1 MSATEGNPG
10 RNPQRRPARNPRR
23 EMSRALSR
31 VANATVAESLEHQGE
46 LPEQALYRIG
56 VTGAPGAGKSTL
68 ISHLASRR
76 VEHGARVAVVAIDP
90 TSPIS
95 HGSIL
100 GDRIRMD
107 AVSDDPNI
115 FIRSIPSRRAH
126 DGLTDNTA
134 DLLWAME
141 GYGFDEVIVETVG
154 VGQADY
160 SVRAIVDTV
169 VLVLLPES
177 GDAVQAMKAGLLE
190 MADIYVVNKADLPG
204 AELMAGD
211 IAATAAHQ
219 AAPQSNGGADGWSPP
234 VLLTSSRDADSFAA
248 LDEAIEAHR
257 TWRQDRVDADA
268 VRRARIRYQ
277 VHGLIGRRA
286 EELLEAMPDADLDR
300 SPKEIY
306 QALLRQLATAS
317 DDGDG

>member
-1 MSATEGNPG
+1 MSKGG
-10 RNPQRRPARNPRR
+10 RNPQPNPRR

-31 VANATVAESLEHQGE
+31 VANATVAETLKHQAEHQAKRPDQE
-46 LPEQALYRIG
+46 LYRIG

-68 ISHLASRR
+68 ISRLASRR
-76 VEHGARVAVVAIDP
+76 VERGAKVAVVAIDP
-90 TSPIS
+90 TSPVS
-95 HGSIL
+95 QGSIL

-126 DGLTDNTA
+126 DGLADNTA

-141 GYGFDEVIVETVG
+141 GHDFDEVIVETVG
-154 VGQADY
+154 VGQAEY
-160 SVRAIVDTV
+160 SIRAIVDTV

-211 IAATAAHQ
+211 IAATADRRADVE
-219 AAPQSNGGADGWSPP
+219 GGWVPP
-234 VLLTSSRDADSFAA
+234 VLQTSSRDADSFAA

-257 TWRQDRVDADA
+257 AWRQARVDADQ
-268 VRRARIRYQ
+268 VRRARTRYQ
-277 VHGLIGRRA
+277 VQGLISRRA
-286 EELLEAMPDADLDR
+286 EELLEAMAEDELDR

-306 QALLRQLATAS
+306 QALLRQLASAPE
-317 DDGDG
+317 DGDE

>member
-1 MSATEGNPG
+1 
-10 RNPQRRPARNPRR
+10 
-23 EMSRALSR
+23 MSRALSR
-31 VANATVAESLEHQGE
+31 IANATVAETLEHQSETPG
-46 LPEQALYRIG
+46 QALYRIG

-68 ISHLASRR
+68 IGHLTSRR
-76 VEHGARVAVVAIDP
+76 VARGAKVAVVAIDP
-90 TSPIS
+90 TSPLS

-107 AVSDDPNI
+107 AVSGDPNV

-126 DGLTDNTA
+126 DGLADNTA
-134 DLLWAME
+134 DLLAAME
-141 GYGFDEVIVETVG
+141 GHGFDEVIVETVG
-154 VGQADY
+154 VGQAEY

-190 MADIYVVNKADLPG
+190 LADIYVVAKADLPG
-204 AELMAGD
+204 AEILAGD
-211 IAATAAHQ
+211 IAATAARRS
-219 AAPQSNGGADGWSPP
+219 ASQSCGTAGWLPP
-234 VLLTSSRDADSFAA
+234 VLLTSSRDAGSFAA

-257 TWRQDRVDADA
+257 AWRAGRLDGDA
-268 VRRARIRYQ
+268 VRRARARYQ

-286 EELLEAMPDADLDR
+286 EELLEAMPEAELDR

-306 QALLRQLATAS
+306 QALLRQLTTAPG
-317 DDGDG
+317 DGDG

>member
-1 MSATEGNPG
+1 MSKGP
-10 RNPQRRPARNPRR
+10 RNPRR

-31 VANATVAESLEHQGE
+31 VANATVAETLDTQAE
-46 LPEQALYRIG
+46 LPDQVLYRIG
-56 VTGAPGAGKSTL
+56 ITGAPGAGKSTL
-68 ISHLASRR
+68 ISRLASRR
-76 VEHGARVAVVAIDP
+76 VERGAKVAVVAIDP
-90 TSPIS
+90 TSPVS
-95 HGSIL
+95 QGSIL

-126 DGLTDNTA
+126 DGLADNTA

-141 GYGFDEVIVETVG
+141 GHGFGEVIVETVG
-154 VGQADY
+154 VGQAEY

-204 AELMAGD
+204 ADLMAGD
-211 IAATAAHQ
+211 ITATAARQ
-219 AAPQSNGGADGWSPP
+219 ADGGDGWVPP
-234 VLLTSSRDADSFAA
+234 VLQTSSRDAASFAA

-257 TWRQDRVDADA
+257 AWRQDRIDRDE
-268 VRRARIRYQ
+268 VRRARSRYQ
-277 VHGLIGRRA
+277 VQGLIGRRA
-286 EELLEAMPDADLDR
+286 EELLETMPEADLDR

-306 QALLRQLATAS
+306 EALLRQLAT
-317 DDGDG
+317 GPKEE